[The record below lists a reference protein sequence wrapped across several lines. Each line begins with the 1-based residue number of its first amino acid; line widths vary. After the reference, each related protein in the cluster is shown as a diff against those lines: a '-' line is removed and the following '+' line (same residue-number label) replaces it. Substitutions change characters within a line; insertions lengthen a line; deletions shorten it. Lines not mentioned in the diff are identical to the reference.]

1 MDQRER
7 SNGLLMSNSRS
18 KDYYGSEPRV
28 KEVRKGVDKSNKHR
42 KNLYKYSS
50 SHDEDYDD
58 YDDYDTNR
66 KY

>member
-1 MDQRER
+1 
-7 SNGLLMSNSRS
+7 MSHS
-18 KDYYGSEPRV
+18 KRRDYDYEPRV

-50 SHDEDYDD
+50 SHDEDD

>member
-1 MDQRER
+1 MGKSR
-7 SNGLLMSNSRS
+7 SNYW
-18 KDYYGSEPRV
+18 DEPRV

-50 SHDEDYDD
+50 SRDEDDD

>member
-1 MDQRER
+1 
-7 SNGLLMSNSRS
+7 MSKSRKNYGDDYGGRIRHNE
-18 KDYYGSEPRV
+18 KDV
-28 KEVRKGVDKSNKHR
+28 NKNKHR

-50 SHDEDYDD
+50 SYEEEDD

>member
-1 MDQRER
+1 
-7 SNGLLMSNSRS
+7 MSNSRS

-50 SHDEDYDD
+50 RHDTDEYDD
-58 YDDYDTNR
+58 YDEYNTQR

>member
-1 MDQRER
+1 
-7 SNGLLMSNSRS
+7 MSNSRS

-28 KEVRKGVDKSNKHR
+28 KEVRKGVDKTNKHR

-50 SHDEDYDD
+50 SQEDDFDD
-58 YDDYDTNR
+58 YDDYDTHR